1 MQGRAALITG
11 GGSGIG
17 ADLAVQLARRGV
29 SVTLADVDVAGA
41 EAVAARIRAAGG
53 QAIVARCD
61 VADPAQHVAA
71 FREHMGRFGRLDYAL
86 LNAGERCVRLG
97 VVRSWGLLMGFVTA
111 LVTIMHLLP
120 AVSPPATGIA
130 ERGDLITGRSD
141 RWQQTLDVDLKAVSR
156 LSLGAPVMVWLEG
169 HGEPAPFV
177 GQLAVAA
184 WLVDRACLTG
194 SVHCRC
200 WRACGWRPVPC

>member
-71 FREHMGRFGRLDYAL
+71 FREHMARFGRLDYAL
-86 LNAGERCVRLG
+86 LNAGEWVREVG
-97 VVRSWGLLMGFVTA
+97 C
-111 LVTIMHLLP
+111 
-120 AVSPPATGIA
+120 
-130 ERGDLITGRSD
+130 
-141 RWQQTLDVDLKAVSR
+141 
-156 LSLGAPVMVWLEG
+156 GA
-169 HGEPAPFV
+169 
-177 GQLAVAA
+177 
-184 WLVDRACLTG
+184 
-194 SVHCRC
+194 
-200 WRACGWRPVPC
+200 